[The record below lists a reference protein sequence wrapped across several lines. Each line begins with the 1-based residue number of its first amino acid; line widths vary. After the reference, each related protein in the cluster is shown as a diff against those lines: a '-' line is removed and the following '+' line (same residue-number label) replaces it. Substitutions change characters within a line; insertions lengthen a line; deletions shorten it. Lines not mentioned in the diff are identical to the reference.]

1 MKGGEATRR
10 ASPRHAWGLG
20 QKRTAWELSDQ
31 LTAGFVALWRGGSAV
46 SVAVKLLSSTGKCSA
61 IPSPGGREAE
71 GRQGE
76 RVGEEAETNTPGK
89 SPRLSCVLQRGSRA
103 APWVGDTVSPKVPA
117 SDSVSQGPPASPEPG
132 QGDSTGT
139 QEVLSTWRRQA
150 RVTCQQEQIPA
161 LAGAIREQQLL
172 APGAGKG
179 MGLLHKAASSL
190 LPSRVRVALNCPP
203 PGSDS
208 GRAAREQT
216 RQVVQ
221 QPSQP
226 GAAGPGTASG
236 GAQEL
241 PEEPTAALV

>member
-1 MKGGEATRR
+1 M
-10 ASPRHAWGLG
+10 
-20 QKRTAWELSDQ
+20 
-31 LTAGFVALWRGGSAV
+31 
-46 SVAVKLLSSTGKCSA
+46 
-61 IPSPGGREAE
+61 
-71 GRQGE
+71 
-76 RVGEEAETNTPGK
+76 NTPGK

-117 SDSVSQGPPASPEPG
+117 SDSVSRGQPASPEPG

-150 RVTCQQEQIPA
+150 RVTCQQEQNPA

-190 LPSRVRVALNCPP
+190 LPSQVRVALNCPP

-216 RQVVQ
+216 RQVR
-221 QPSQP
+221 ST
-226 GAAGPGTASG
+226 GTAR
-236 GAQEL
+236 GADRC
-241 PEEPTAALV
+241 TRVKS